1 MQTSPRLP
9 VAFFGHGSPMIAL
22 ESNDTT
28 RAWAEIAGA
37 IGKPKAILMISAHWL
52 TRGTAVTAMERP
64 KTIHDFGAFPQ
75 ALFDVQ
81 YPALGD
87 PDLAARVREILAP
100 MPVMADMTEWG
111 LDHGAWSVLCKAY
124 PGADV
129 PVVQLSMD
137 ATKPPAWHYEL
148 GKKLAPL
155 RDEGVLIVGSGNIV
169 HNLGAMNRSVR
180 DGGEYDWAVRFNDT
194 IRSAIANDTPAAVVN
209 YAAQGKDAVLSVPN
223 PDHYWPLLYVL
234 GARAAGDTVTF
245 GPDHIEHGS
254 LSMTSVVLG
263 DLGDMGTRAAA

>member
-1 MQTSPRLP
+1 MP
-9 VAFFGHGSPMIAL
+9 VVFFGHGSPMIAL
-22 ESNDTT
+22 ETNDTT
-28 RAWAEIAGA
+28 RTWARIAGA

-81 YPALGD
+81 YPAPGD
-87 PDLAARVREILAP
+87 PSLAARVRDLLAP
-100 MPVMADMTEWG
+100 MPVFADTQGWG
-111 LDHGAWSVLCKAY
+111 LDHGTWSVLCKAY
-124 PGADV
+124 PDADV

-137 ATKPPAWHYEL
+137 VSKPPAFHYEI

-155 RDEGVLIVGSGNIV
+155 RDEGVLIIGSGNIV
-169 HNLGAMNRSVR
+169 HNLGTMNRSVR
-180 DGGEYDWAVRFNDT
+180 DGGEYDWAVRFNGA
-194 IRSAIANDTPAAVVN
+194 IRSAIANDTPEAVVN
-209 YAAQGKDAVLSVPN
+209 YTAQGKDAALSVPN

-234 GARAAGDTVTF
+234 GARSPDDRLTF

-254 LSMTSVVLG
+254 LSMTSVVFG
-263 DLGDMGTRAAA
+263 DAGARIAA